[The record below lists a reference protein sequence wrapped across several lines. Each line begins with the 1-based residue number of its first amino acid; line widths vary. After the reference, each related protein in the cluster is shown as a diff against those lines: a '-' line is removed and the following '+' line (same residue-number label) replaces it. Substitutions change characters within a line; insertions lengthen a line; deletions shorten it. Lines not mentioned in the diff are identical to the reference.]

1 MTNVSH
7 IFHAFKKSDF
17 KHDVIVCCIVLCNI
31 LNRNILETFEL
42 HYNRAQICM
51 LNALRAQTVL
61 AKLANILMQLR
72 LQYLNMNH

>member
-1 MTNVSH
+1 MTEQNVSH

-17 KHDVIVCCIVLCNI
+17 KHDVIVMCNI